1 MRKFALISALSLA
14 LHVFIT
20 LTIPVRV
27 YAQQLNGTVGTGTSA
42 TPTNSVCDG
51 ISDSSLQS
59 ACQRCMGSDTNTG
72 TWTAIGC
79 ISTNP
84 NALLEKI
91 LGLATGASG
100 GIAFLLIL
108 FGGFQIMTSAGNPE
122 QLNAGRELV
131 SSAITGL
138 LLMLFSVFILQ
149 FVGVNIIGI
158 PGFG

>member
-1 MRKFALISALSLA
+1 MRRIAHITALLL
-14 LHVFIT
+14 LLGNLFGGFIT
-20 LTIPVRV
+20 EKV
-27 YAQQLNGTVGTGTSA
+27 YAQNTKGNDQVRNAASSST
-42 TPTNSVCDG
+42 CDT
-51 ISDSSLQS
+51 ISDP
-59 ACQRCMGSDTNTG
+59 AEKQRCNSCMGSDTNTG

-79 ISTNP
+79 ISTDP
-84 NALLEKI
+84 NSLLEKF
-91 LGLATGASG
+91 LGLATGVSG

-138 LLMLFSVFILQ
+138 LLILFSVFILQ